1 MKKVILGYNNNEDF
15 LIEEKS
21 EKDKKISEILETIK
35 EKEEA
40 RRREFEKLNDLL
52 CCTGAACPRMEL
64 KDKSEEIK
72 IEEPPKQNSA
82 SKFFKSLGN
91 SIKELFTK
99 KNKTVN
105 INNIKKE
112 EEEEKIIDVN
122 KIINQQNFVEGY
134 WELNENTEI
143 IKQQYEKQFKLLK
156 NENYD
161 DNIVLT
167 ILIIYYIYKE
177 HSELLKEL
185 IHIIQKGK
193 NYIQK
198 KARKSYDDIIK
209 MVKI

>member
-1 MKKVILGYNNNEDF
+1 MKKIIIGYKNNNEDF
-15 LIEEKS
+15 LIKEKS

-35 EKEEA
+35 KKEEED
-40 RRREFEKLNDLL
+40 RLEIELIKTSSRV
-52 CCTGAACPRMEL
+52 GSACSEL
-64 KDKSEEIK
+64 KTVSDVVK
-72 IEEPPKQNSA
+72 IEEPPKKNSA

-91 SIKELFTK
+91 SIKGLFTK
-99 KNKTVN
+99 KNKIVNNNN
-105 INNIKKE
+105 INNDDIKKE
-112 EEEEKIIDVN
+112 EEKIDVN
-122 KIINQQNFVEGY
+122 EIINQQNFVEGY

-143 IKQQYEKQFKLLK
+143 IKQKYEKQYKLLK
-156 NENYD
+156 DENYN
-161 DNIVLT
+161 DNIIVT

-198 KARKSYDDIIK
+198 KTRKSYDDIIN